1 MQTYEIQE
9 ATAAEKLESIGEHL
23 DMLADEIDA
32 LEAQIADLDEAGVCT
47 GTDYWREGTK
57 LYANHGI
64 DQACPIHGEP
74 ESSKRLRVYIGTN
87 QEAQQEALA
96 AIARC
101 RQKADLE
108 AQIRHIETRRGCVER
123 AIAEA
128 WHAAAGTQRWEV

>member
-9 ATAAEKLESIGEHL
+9 ATAAEKLVSIGEHL
-23 DMLADEIDA
+23 DVLADEIDA

-74 ESSKRLRVYIGTN
+74 GSGKRLRVYVGMN

-108 AQIRHIETRRGCVER
+108 VQIRHIEARRGRVER

-128 WHAAAGTQRWEV
+128 WHAAAGTQRWEW